1 VIFQIKTMP
10 AILITVLTFSMSAV
24 AQNQARQSDDSIAKV
39 VQKQK
44 AHKARIVLTDD
55 DLPPHPTAV
64 ADVQPLNNRS
74 IVEPAPAEKPS
85 TSDKPAPGVNVP
97 GLLVGGSV
105 DDAKALLD
113 RLHEEEV
120 LLIQRFDQI
129 QRELASTDSAQLRH
143 VYSDALSHR
152 EETLARTKK
161 KIADTE
167 QALAAASS
175 GKKEGEINNA
185 AK

>member
-1 VIFQIKTMP
+1 M
-10 AILITVLTFSMSAV
+10 
-24 AQNQARQSDDSIAKV
+24 
-39 VQKQK
+39 
-44 AHKARIVLTDD
+44 
-55 DLPPHPTAV
+55 
-64 ADVQPLNNRS
+64 
-74 IVEPAPAEKPS
+74 
-85 TSDKPAPGVNVP
+85 
-97 GLLVGGSV
+97 

-113 RLHEEEV
+113 RLHEEEA